1 MAKIFLNSNYTEVC
15 NSFNGF
21 FSDIIS
27 ELNIPKKN
35 HCFLNDMDSDS
46 VLFVRNAFKN
56 PQALRISKVKKV

>member
-1 MAKIFLNSNYTEVC
+1 MAEIFLNSNYTEVC

-35 HCFLNDMDSDS
+35 HWFLNDMDSDS
-46 VLFVRNAFKN
+46 VLSVRNSFKN

>member
-35 HCFLNDMDSDS
+35 HCFLNDMDSDL
-46 VLFVRNAFKN
+46 VLSVRNAFKN
-56 PQALRISKVKKV
+56 P